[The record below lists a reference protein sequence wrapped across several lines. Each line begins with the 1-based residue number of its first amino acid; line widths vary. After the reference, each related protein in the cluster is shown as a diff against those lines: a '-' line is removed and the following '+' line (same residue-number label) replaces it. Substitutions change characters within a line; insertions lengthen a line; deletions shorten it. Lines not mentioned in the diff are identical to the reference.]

1 VILRKKLKNKYY
13 IENIDAKSYNEIYE
27 LLPEDIEDKKNLK
40 NIIDT
45 LNKLKYSNLDLEK
58 NEILELVKNI

>member
-1 VILRKKLKNKYY
+1 MRKKLKNKYY